1 MGPRTSTSIALGA
14 LAACLALAGPAPA
27 ATHRVAAGQSIQA
40 ALDAAQPGDTVRVA
54 AGTFHENVS
63 ITKDDITLRGAGSG
77 AGGTVLMPAAT
88 PTPSACLEPGST
100 EIHGVCVIGQIDFAT
115 EQPGRP
121 IHDVTVR
128 DLAIEGFSG
137 WGVAAFNVGH
147 LIVRHVEARG
157 NAGYGISGFILT
169 EVRFLDNVVMEN
181 GEPGF
186 YIGDSPHA
194 DAVVAGNVAL
204 HNGVGSG
211 EGFGILLRDATD
223 GVVHHNQVD
232 GNCVGI
238 VVVETGAPD
247 PTGDWTI
254 QHNDV
259 TANNGVC
266 PPNTEEGEMG
276 PPLSGLG
283 IFVWGAHDTEVQH
296 NHVAGHHPGAA
307 TPFSGGIVVGSST
320 ELMGADPVD
329 TDVRRNDLEDNQTD
343 LLWDGTGTDNEFSHN
358 NCETSQPPGLCG

>member
-1 MGPRTSTSIALGA
+1 
-14 LAACLALAGPAPA
+14 
-27 ATHRVAAGQSIQA
+27 
-40 ALDAAQPGDTVRVA
+40 VRVA

-223 GVVHHNQVD
+223 GVVAPQPGGRQLRRDRRGGDRRTGSD
-232 GNCVGI
+232 GRLDDPAQRRHRQQRRLPAQHGGGRDGPAAVRPRDLRVGR
-238 VVVETGAPD
+238 P
-247 PTGDWTI
+247 
-254 QHNDV
+254 
-259 TANNGVC
+259 
-266 PPNTEEGEMG
+266 
-276 PPLSGLG
+276 
-283 IFVWGAHDTEVQH
+283 
-296 NHVAGHHPGAA
+296 
-307 TPFSGGIVVGSST
+307 
-320 ELMGADPVD
+320 
-329 TDVRRNDLEDNQTD
+329 
-343 LLWDGTGTDNEFSHN
+343 
-358 NCETSQPPGLCG
+358 